1 MKNYSED
8 LKQLRSKA
16 ETAMNKTAQL
26 EQVLAQIEAML
37 SRKEIQKVKEKSKQ

>member
-1 MKNYSED
+1 MKNSSED
-8 LKQLRSKA
+8 LQQLRSIAK
-16 ETAMNKTAQL
+16 TAMNKTAQL